1 MRTRFWHPRIRRVF
15 FAPPCLDA
23 AAESAFQG
31 SILHR
36 KLLGR
41 LSRRCYLGDD
51 WGNHPAPAMTKRVP
65 KLGARVLTC
74 VDPLPCELGLVA
86 FSWGVSV
93 CCRNLLLSVSF
104 LPWIAFC
111 KIHGQMNVHNIHNS
125 CAVKTGV
132 GSWDI
137 ACACRKNTWYIIILS
152 SFSLLNI
159 HLGGVKMGFFLLPIF
174 RHSHILQ
181 RKLRLALGITARRAV
196 HGCTHCDELLF
207 PRKSTCFRI
216 CEHRKVGFLEV
227 PKILSVISS
236 SFRPSANLSWPF
248 SRIAIPGY
256 SRDAGWCWL
265 EHGFYTAFMTFHI
278 LGMSSSQL
286 TNSYFS
292 EG

>member
-159 HLGGVKMGFFLLPIF
+159 HLGGVKMGVFLLPIF
-174 RHSHILQ
+174 RHSHILE
-181 RKLRLALGITARRAV
+181 RKLRRSRNHGSPRRARLYPLRWV
-196 HGCTHCDELLF
+196 
-207 PRKSTCFRI
+207 
-216 CEHRKVGFLEV
+216 
-227 PKILSVISS
+227 VISAEIHL
-236 SFRPSANLSWPF
+236 FQNLWTSQ
-248 SRIAIPGY
+248 G
-256 SRDAGWCWL
+256 
-265 EHGFYTAFMTFHI
+265 GFFGGFKNPI
-278 LGMSSSQL
+278 S
-286 TNSYFS
+286 NKFFF
-292 EG
+292 